1 MDKYL
6 YSCKKCIE
14 IYDYTANYIRIS
26 AHVSAKNNR
35 SQSVKKYSNYS
46 SILHEKE
53 ENGYVQVF
61 VRREALINLQNVV
74 NKVNQ
79 DSGFN
84 VENMSPNEMSAI
96 CSILANCGILN
107 EDSKN

>member
-1 MDKYL
+1 MYKCL
-6 YSCKKCIE
+6 YGDSKGIQV
-14 IYDYTANYIRIS
+14 YDDTANYMPIS

-35 SQSVKKYSNYS
+35 SQSAKKYSNYS
-46 SILHEKE
+46 STLHEKE

-61 VRREALINLQNVV
+61 VRREALIDLQNVV

-107 EDSKN
+107 EETKN